1 MRAQEHLVDNGQ
13 AIHTRENRLRDNG
26 RMHPGP
32 VTDPTDLYRLRD
44 GVYAADLLI
53 VAVAELDLF
62 SQLAVNGHATVE
74 QLCAAHGIR
83 PHPADV
89 LVTYLVSLGLLRRD
103 GERVGPTP
111 LAREH
116 FVSGSPYDLRAYY
129 GSLRERPGCRE
140 LLSVLRT
147 GEPAG
152 WSSADAGEDW
162 ASRLADPEFAERI
175 TSAMDARGRFLG
187 PLLADAIADLP
198 IRRVL
203 DVGGS
208 SGIYSAALVDRLP
221 AVRAAVFER
230 SPVDVAARALLAAR
244 GYIDKIDVIAGD
256 MFSDA
261 LPTDFDVHLYS
272 HVLHDWDQSRVRGL
286 VEASFAALPS
296 GGYFVDHDMHIDRE
310 KTGPLSAAEY
320 SVFLMHSTPGKCWSV
335 GELADLL
342 ADAGFGEVA
351 ERATGG
357 GRSVVLARKP

>member
-1 MRAQEHLVDNGQ
+1 
-13 AIHTRENRLRDNG
+13 
-26 RMHPGP
+26 MHPGP

-44 GVYAADLLI
+44 SVYAADLLI
-53 VAVAELDLF
+53 VAVAELDVF
-62 SQLAVNGHATVE
+62 SWLDVNGDATVE
-74 QLCAAHGIR
+74 QLCAAHDIQ

-103 GERVGPTP
+103 ADRVIPTP
-111 LAREH
+111 LAQEH

-129 GSLRERPGCRE
+129 GSLQERPGCRE
-140 LLSVLRT
+140 LLSVLRS

-221 AVRAAVFER
+221 DVTAAVFER
-230 SPVDVAARALLAAR
+230 SPVDVAARALLASR
-244 GYIDKIDVIAGD
+244 GYTDKIDVIAGD
-256 MFSDA
+256 MFRDA
-261 LPTDFDVHLYS
+261 LPTDFDTHLYS
-272 HVLHDWDQSRVRGL
+272 HVLHDWDERRVRGL
-286 VEASFAALPS
+286 VTASFAALPA
-296 GGYFVDHDMHIDRE
+296 GGYFIDHDVHIDRD
-310 KTGPLSAAEY
+310 KTGPLAAAEY
-320 SVFLMHSTPGKCWSV
+320 SVFLMHATPGKCWSV
-335 GELADLL
+335 GELSGML
-342 ADAGFGEVA
+342 ADAGFGAVE
-351 ERATGG
+351 ERVTGG
-357 GRSVVLARKP
+357 GRSAVIARKP